1 MTIKNMLIHCSKSI
15 VGMVSATKLIVS
27 KYKTCQTEQSF
38 KTPHYTHKKITTKI
52 ICTHID
58 LFKNEI
64 FYQENLIQNTS
75 KRKLLQKEYEP

>member
-1 MTIKNMLIHCSKSI
+1 MTIKNMLIHCSKST

-38 KTPHYTHKKITTKI
+38 KNPHYTQKEITMKM
-52 ICTHID
+52 ICTHVD
-58 LFKNEI
+58 LFKNKI
-64 FYQENLIQNTS
+64 FYQENLIQN